1 MSQDTATSE
10 RDCLDASSCRRLARR
25 NARFDDPGGAPRE
38 RDEDMPRTVCLAWLA
53 TSILIVVSMHACAAD
68 DEHSVDQTSK
78 TSDAPGLS
86 SDEPGV
92 TPYRPTVSNPA
103 DLSAPGWL
111 EAEFGGLRSYNE
123 DHSRGDSV
131 PWLLK
136 YAFDENYGL
145 LLGGGGYVSAQAPGL
160 PSQASFGDTYL
171 EWKQRF
177 PVSDTAA
184 FGVEAGVVAPTA
196 AHDLGAGKPQWLVN
210 GIFSTDVGALHLDVN
225 LAETHGGDTAAQVSS
240 WQTGWAAAISRPLA
254 GNWGGA
260 FELSGIY
267 QQGAASQSQAL
278 FALSYNWSRQ
288 LVFDC
293 GAAYGLTHAA
303 HDRSLFAGA
312 TFLIGRLR

>member
-1 MSQDTATSE
+1 MSPD
-10 RDCLDASSCRRLARR
+10 LLASARR
-25 NARFDDPGGAPRE
+25 CPGLAARRWPACVDARSGAADKRVNAWR
-38 RDEDMPRTVCLAWLA
+38 MVCLAYFA
-53 TSILIVVSMHACAAD
+53 TSILACISMHAFAAD
-68 DEHSVDQTSK
+68 EPAVDQTSA
-78 TSDAPGLS
+78 TSGSPDLS
-86 SDEPGV
+86 PDEPGV

-103 DLSAPGWL
+103 DLPAPGWV
-111 EAEFGGLRSYNE
+111 EAEVGGLRSNNE
-123 DHSRGDSV
+123 DHSRNDNV

-145 LLGGGGYVSAQAPGL
+145 LLGGGGYVSAQTPGA

-184 FGVEAGVVAPTA
+184 FGIEAGLVAPTA
-196 AHDLGAGKPQWLVN
+196 AHNLGVGKPQWLVN
-210 GIFSTDVGALHLDVN
+210 GIFSTDLGALHLDVN
-225 LAETHGGDTAAQVSS
+225 LAETHGGDTPPQVSS

-260 FELSGIY
+260 FELSGVR

-278 FALSYNWSRQ
+278 FALNYNWSRQ
-288 LVFDC
+288 LVLDC

>member
-1 MSQDTATSE
+1 MSLDISTPEVS
-10 RDCLDASSCRRLARR
+10 CPDASNRRRLARR
-25 NARFDDPGGAPRE
+25 NARLDPPGRAAVKPGGDRGRA
-38 RDEDMPRTVCLAWLA
+38 VCLAWLA
-53 TSILIVVSMHACAAD
+53 TLILIGNSFHACAAD
-68 DEHSVDQTSK
+68 DERGVDQTS
-78 TSDAPGLS
+78 TASDTAGPS
-86 SDEPGV
+86 PDQPSV

-111 EAEFGGLRSYNE
+111 EAELGGLRSYNE
-123 DHSRGDSV
+123 DHSRSDNV

-145 LLGGGGYVSAQAPGL
+145 LLGGGGYVSAQVPGA

-177 PVSDTAA
+177 PVSDSAA
-184 FGVEAGVVAPTA
+184 FGLEAGIVAPTA
-196 AHDLGAGKPQWLVN
+196 AHNLGAGKPQWLVN

-225 LAETHGGDTAAQVSS
+225 LAETHGGEMPVQVSQ
-240 WQTGWAAAISRPLA
+240 WQTGWAAAISRPLG

-260 FELSGIY
+260 FELSGVY
-267 QQGAASQSQAL
+267 QQGTATQSQAL
-278 FALSYNWSRQ
+278 VALSYNWSRQ

-312 TFLIGRLR
+312 TFLIGRLH

>member
-1 MSQDTATSE
+1 MNLSTFTPEGICPDGPNDPQFP
-10 RDCLDASSCRRLARR
+10 CR
-25 NARFDDPGGAPRE
+25 NARFGSASAVAGKLGDTRL
-38 RDEDMPRTVCLAWLA
+38 TVCLAWLA
-53 TSILIVVSMHACAAD
+53 TSVLIGVSIHARAAD
-68 DEHSVDQTSK
+68 DERGLDQTST
-78 TSDAPGLS
+78 TSEAPAPS
-86 SDEPGV
+86 PDQPSV

-111 EAEFGGLRSYNE
+111 EGELGGLRSYNE
-123 DHSRGDSV
+123 DHSRSDNV

-145 LLGGGGYVSAQAPGL
+145 LLGGGGYVSSQVPGAPT
-160 PSQASFGDTYL
+160 QASFGDTYL

-210 GIFSTDVGALHLDVN
+210 GIFSTDLGALHLDVN
-225 LAETHGGDTAAQVSS
+225 LAETHGGETPVQVSP

-260 FELSGIY
+260 FELSGTY
-267 QQGAASQSQAL
+267 QQGAPTQSQAL
-278 FALSYNWSRQ
+278 FALNYNWSRQ
-288 LVFDC
+288 LVLDC

-312 TFLIGRLR
+312 TFMIGRLR